1 MKRAWMGVLMM
12 LTTAAVAS
20 GDAVID
26 GGSVERPFAAGGIVR
41 LNLSSGDYTL
51 RAGASDRV
59 VVSWEIDD
67 EARIREL
74 RKLSVDVD
82 VTGTTA
88 IVATDGPA
96 KHVRFTIEI
105 PARSDVRLRMGAG
118 DVSIDGIEGNKDI
131 RMTAGDLKIGIQPA
145 SLSHARASVTFGD
158 LEARPLGVAKS
169 GIKRS
174 FTWTGS
180 GVYTLDARL
189 FAGDLTLSPQR

>member
-1 MKRAWMGVLMM
+1 MKRAWLGLLMM
-12 LTTAAVAS
+12 LTTAPLVS

-26 GGSVERPFAAGGIVR
+26 GDSVERPFAAGGIVR

-59 VVSWEIDD
+59 LVRWEIDD
-67 EARIREL
+67 EARVRDL

-88 IVATDGPA
+88 VVATDGPA
-96 KHVRFTIEI
+96 RHVRFTIEI
-105 PARSDVRLRMGAG
+105 PARSDVRLRMRAG
-118 DVSIDGIEGNKDI
+118 DMSIDGIEGNKDI
-131 RMTAGDLKIGIQPA
+131 RMTAGDLKIGIEPA
-145 SLSHARASVTFGD
+145 SLSRARASVTFGD
-158 LEARPLGVAKS
+158 LEARPLGITKS

-174 FTWTGS
+174 FKWTGT

-189 FAGDLTLSPQR
+189 FAGDLTLSPQE